1 MFYSYLHDW
10 AGMLPQNPLDDFMI
24 LQERRDCEVEF
35 HHRIAGEK
43 FEYVLIKKLINFFL
57 R

>member
-35 HHRIAGEK
+35 HQRIAGEK

-57 R
+57 Q